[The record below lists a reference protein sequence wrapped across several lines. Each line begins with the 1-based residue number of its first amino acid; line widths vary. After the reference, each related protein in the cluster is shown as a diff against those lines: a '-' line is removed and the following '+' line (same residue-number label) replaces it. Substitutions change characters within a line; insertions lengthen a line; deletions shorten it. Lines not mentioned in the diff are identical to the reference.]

1 MLKNYLIQNILNF
14 LYALLCVNKKKKFLI
29 VIRSIVRYYI
39 IFLEININF
48 GKKMRHISPY
58 ANLLQRQ
65 VIYKNTFK
73 IARMFITIILEI
85 AHFIFFPS

>member
-1 MLKNYLIQNILNF
+1 MLT
-14 LYALLCVNKKKKFLI
+14 KKKNSNSYI
-29 VIRSIVRYYI
+29 DISRYYI

-48 GKKMRHISPY
+48 GKNMRHISPY
-58 ANLLQRQ
+58 ANLLLRQ